1 MNRQPKIAVLLATYN
16 GAKFLAQQLDSIL
29 QQTWSNLV
37 IVIRDDGST
46 DNTGE
51 LIRAVA
57 SENPDRVC
65 RVEVDGAHA
74 GAKNNFSDLIEYV
87 LEHKVQLGLERAYMM
102 FSDQDDIWQ
111 PVKMERQARLM
122 FQVEGSETDTP
133 VLVHCDLHVV
143 NAGLQPVADSFIRYQ
158 GLDARHNGFG
168 QLLISNLITG
178 CTMLINEAVA
188 EKAIPVPAG
197 AIMHDWWLGLVAAAY
212 GEIAFLPE
220 PLVEYRQHENNALGA
235 REHSPA
241 SLTDRELLR
250 KIFYKPYTPLF
261 AEVATQAETFLV
273 RFHADLTYRQRV
285 YLRMTMGLRSKFGHL
300 QRILFRLL
308 RLLPG

>member
-1 MNRQPKIAVLLATYN
+1 MSVNPRIAVLLATYN
-16 GAKFLAQQLDSIL
+16 GSKYLAEQLDSIL
-29 QQTWSNLV
+29 NQSYENFV
-37 IVIRDDGST
+37 IVVRDDGSSDDT
-46 DNTGE
+46 VALLNDY
-51 LIRAVA
+51 AVRQADKFHLLENDGTNRGA
-57 SENPDRVC
+57 S
-65 RVEVDGAHA
+65 GS
-74 GAKNNFSDLIEYV
+74 FSFLIEYV
-87 LEHKVQLGLERAYMM
+87 LENKQVLGLADAYMM
-102 FSDQDDIWQ
+102 FCDQDDIWQ

-261 AEVATQAETFLV
+261 VEVATQAETFLV

>member
-1 MNRQPKIAVLLATYN
+1 MSVNPRIAILLATYN
-16 GAKFLAQQLDSIL
+16 GSKYLAEQLDSIL
-29 QQTWSNLV
+29 NQSYENFV
-37 IVIRDDGST
+37 IVVRDDGSSDDT
-46 DNTGE
+46 VALLNDY
-51 LIRAVA
+51 AVRQADKFHLLENDGTNRGA
-57 SENPDRVC
+57 S
-65 RVEVDGAHA
+65 GS
-74 GAKNNFSDLIEYV
+74 FSFLIEYV
-87 LEHKVQLGLERAYMM
+87 LENKQVLGLADAYMM
-102 FSDQDDIWQ
+102 FCDQDDIWQ

-261 AEVATQAETFLV
+261 VEVATQAETFLV

>member
-1 MNRQPKIAVLLATYN
+1 MSVNPRIAILLATYN
-16 GAKFLAQQLDSIL
+16 GSKYLAEQLDSIL
-29 QQTWSNLV
+29 NQSYENFV
-37 IVIRDDGST
+37 IVVRDDGSSDDT
-46 DNTGE
+46 VALLNDY
-51 LIRAVA
+51 AVRQADKVHLLENDGTNRGA
-57 SENPDRVC
+57 S
-65 RVEVDGAHA
+65 GS
-74 GAKNNFSDLIEYV
+74 FSFLIEYV
-87 LEHKVQLGLERAYMM
+87 LENKQVLGLADAYMM
-102 FSDQDDIWQ
+102 FCDQDDIWQ

-261 AEVATQAETFLV
+261 VEVATQAETFLV

>member
-1 MNRQPKIAVLLATYN
+1 MSVNPRIAILLATYN
-16 GAKFLAQQLDSIL
+16 GSKYLAEQLDSIL
-29 QQTWSNLV
+29 NQSYENFV
-37 IVIRDDGST
+37 IVVRDDGSSDDT
-46 DNTGE
+46 VALLNDY
-51 LIRAVA
+51 AVRQADKFHLLENDGTNRGA
-57 SENPDRVC
+57 S
-65 RVEVDGAHA
+65 GS
-74 GAKNNFSDLIEYV
+74 FSFLIEYV
-87 LEHKVQLGLERAYMM
+87 LENKQVLGLADAYMM
-102 FSDQDDIWQ
+102 FCDQDDIWQ

-220 PLVEYRQHENNALGA
+220 PLVEYRQHENNALG
-235 REHSPA
+235 
-241 SLTDRELLR
+241 
-250 KIFYKPYTPLF
+250 
-261 AEVATQAETFLV
+261 
-273 RFHADLTYRQRV
+273 
-285 YLRMTMGLRSKFGHL
+285 
-300 QRILFRLL
+300 
-308 RLLPG
+308 